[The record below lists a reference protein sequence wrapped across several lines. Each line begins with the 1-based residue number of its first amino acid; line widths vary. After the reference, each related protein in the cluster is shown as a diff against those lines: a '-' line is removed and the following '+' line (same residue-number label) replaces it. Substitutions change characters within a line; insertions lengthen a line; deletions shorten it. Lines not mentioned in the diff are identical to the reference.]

1 MFKIKICGVST
12 LSDAKALDKLGVDMI
27 GLIIDPISPRYV
39 KPEMIDIVKREI
51 RTPVVAVK
59 VNGNIKQIVN
69 EAKKADYIQIHR
81 VLNEEELLELYKI
94 YNKYNTILY
103 VPSDLKYK
111 KYFERVLELEYN
123 ILIDVPVKGQILNV
137 DILSKFLNGIKNFER
152 IGIAGKINLN
162 NIKNFMKLKVGW
174 FDISSSVE
182 EYPGKKDILKVKQL
196 IEVIKNGT

>member
-1 MFKIKICGVST
+1 LFKIKICGVST